1 MPAMTVISH
10 HHPLVLRMEAELL
23 PLFQAALPSLAQAA
37 PQVLASVFAFST
49 GTQGAFLE
57 YRFGISCLLDAVP
70 DDQPDELAL
79 LVSVSGLD
87 GEASVAAEV
96 RWGQPSGH
104 SEAQAV
110 LATASMPALHAALP
124 ALLAALRKALERG
137 RPADGTLPV

>member
-1 MPAMTVISH
+1 
-10 HHPLVLRMEAELL
+10 METELL
-23 PLFQAALPSLAQAA
+23 PLFQAALPPLAQAA

-49 GTQGAFLE
+49 GNQGAFLE

-79 LVSVSGLD
+79 LVSVSELD
-87 GEASVAAEV
+87 GDASVAAEV

-104 SEAQAV
+104 CEAQAV

-124 ALLAALRKALERG
+124 ALLAALQSALERG
-137 RPADGTLPV
+137 RPADGAPPA

>member
-1 MPAMTVISH
+1 MTVISH

-87 GEASVAAEV
+87 GAASVAAEV
-96 RWGQPSGH
+96 RWGQPSGY

-124 ALLAALRKALERG
+124 ALLAALRNALERG
-137 RPADGTLPV
+137 RPADGARPA

>member
-1 MPAMTVISH
+1 MTVISH

-23 PLFQAALPSLAQAA
+23 PLFQAALPSLAQAS
-37 PQVLASVFAFST
+37 PQVLASLFAFST
-49 GTQGAFLE
+49 GTQGAFLA

-124 ALLAALRKALERG
+124 ALLAALCNALQRG
-137 RPADGTLPV
+137 RPGDGARPA

>member
-1 MPAMTVISH
+1 MTVISH

-23 PLFQAALPSLAQAA
+23 PLFQAALPSLAHAA

-57 YRFGISCLLDAVP
+57 YRFGVSCLLDAVP
-70 DDQPDELAL
+70 EDQPDELAL

-104 SEAQAV
+104 SEAQVV

-124 ALLAALRKALERG
+124 ALLAALRNALERG
-137 RPADGTLPV
+137 RPADGARPV

>member
-1 MPAMTVISH
+1 MPTMTVISH

-23 PLFQAALPSLAQAA
+23 PLFQSALPSLAQAA
-37 PQVLASVFAFST
+37 PQVLTSVFAFST

-70 DDQPDELAL
+70 HDQPDELAL

-87 GEASVAAEV
+87 GAASVAAEV

-104 SEAQAV
+104 CEAQAV

-124 ALLAALRKALERG
+124 GLLAALRKALERG
-137 RPADGTLPV
+137 WPADGARPA

>member
-1 MPAMTVISH
+1 MTVVSH

-79 LVSVSGLD
+79 VVNVSGLD

-104 SEAQAV
+104 CEAHAV

-124 ALLAALRKALERG
+124 ALLATLRNALERG
-137 RPADGTLPV
+137 RPNDGAHST

>member
-1 MPAMTVISH
+1 MPTMTVISH

-70 DDQPDELAL
+70 GDQPDELAL

-96 RWGQPSGH
+96 RWSLGGRIGCELDRPIGMA
-104 SEAQAV
+104 EYYE
-110 LATASMPALHAALP
+110 
-124 ALLAALRKALERG
+124 LLAALLRG
-137 RPADGTLPV
+137 LR

>member
-1 MPAMTVISH
+1 MTVISH

-70 DDQPDELAL
+70 GDQPDELAL

-104 SEAQAV
+104 CEAQAV

>member
-1 MPAMTVISH
+1 MTVISH

-37 PQVLASVFAFST
+37 PQVLTSVFAFST
-49 GTQGAFLE
+49 GTQGTFLE

-79 LVSVSGLD
+79 LVSVSGLN

-104 SEAQAV
+104 CEAQAV

-124 ALLAALRKALERG
+124 ALLATLRNALERG
-137 RPADGTLPV
+137 RPTDSAHST

>member
-1 MPAMTVISH
+1 MPTMTVISH

-37 PQVLASVFAFST
+37 PQVFASVFAFST

-137 RPADGTLPV
+137 WPADGARPA